1 MKKLLISFMLITS
14 VYNLGEQSTS
24 IAAPGSPQLK
34 PVAVELTVNSVGAG
48 GSKFT
53 ITGLQ
58 TPETPDYVCTKAS
71 VVSAATGD
79 GTSVKFALVD
89 LDSVD
94 KIKITVQG
102 TAIGKLAVIDD
113 SYIDQAGNA
122 RSGRIS
128 YRIIK

>member
-1 MKKLLISFMLITS
+1 MKKLLISFMLIAS

-24 IAAPGSPQLK
+24 IAAPGSPQVK
-34 PVAVELTVNSVGAG
+34 PVSIELTVNSLGAG
-48 GSKFT
+48 GSQFT

-58 TPETPDYVCTKAS
+58 TPETPDYVCTKTS
-71 VVSAATGD
+71 VVSTATGD

-94 KIKITVQG
+94 KIKIMVKG

-113 SYIDQAGNA
+113 SYIDQAGNPQ
-122 RSGRIS
+122 SGRIS
-128 YRIIK
+128 FKITR